1 VLLHIDRELAAQVQA
16 AGCPCGSVLH
26 SANYPR
32 KPRGCAPAD
41 RDDFSSRLS
50 FCCGHCRR
58 RSTSMS
64 VRFLGRRVYV
74 MLAVVLCSSR
84 SVERISAAGPLGA
97 LLNVPR
103 RTLARW
109 RDWWTEL
116 FPQTALWRAAGTRV
130 MPPPDLQAL
139 PDSLL
144 AAFPGPPAAALL
156 RLLVFIS
163 PLTTRCP
170 VTLHQGR

>member
-1 VLLHIDRELAAQVQA
+1 MRIDQELAAQVQA

-26 SANYPR
+26 RANYPR

-41 RDDFSSRLS
+41 RGDFSSRLS
-50 FCCGHCRR
+50 FCCSLCRT

-74 MLAVVLCSSR
+74 MLAVVVGSTR
-84 SVERISAAGPLGA
+84 SLDRMSGVGQLAAA
-97 LLNVPR
+97 LDVPR
-103 RTLARW
+103 RTLGRW

-116 FPQTALWRAAGTRV
+116 FPQTALWRAAGARV
-130 MPPPDLQAL
+130 MPPPDLQQL

-144 AAFPGPPAAALL
+144 AAFGGAPEAALL
-156 RLLVFIS
+156 RLLVFLS
-163 PLTTRCP
+163 PLTRRCP
-170 VTLHQGR
+170 VTL